1 MLLTLSL
8 PAVLIFTLCGASPA
22 PVPQAQAQAPSL
34 ACTFSLL
41 PSPTATFQ
49 PSPFTEEEITK
60 LYDLHE
66 KLVDIPSISKE
77 EVECAEFVNEYLT
90 SLGYHVE
97 KIPVENGS
105 NRYNVF
111 AYPKELQEQDV
122 WPEVLIT
129 SHLDTV
135 S

>member
-1 MLLTLSL
+1 MLSTLCL
-8 PAVLIFTLCGASPA
+8 PAVLLFTLCRASPA
-22 PVPQAQAQAPSL
+22 PQAEAPSL
-34 ACTFSLL
+34 TCSFSSL
-41 PSPTATFQ
+41 PSPTSSVQ
-49 PSPFTEEEITK
+49 PSPFTAEEITG

-77 EVECAEFVNEYLT
+77 EVQCAEFVNEYLT

-105 NRYNVF
+105 SRYNVF
-111 AYPKELQEQDV
+111 AYPTELQEQGV